1 MKRTFDITGIRKELG
16 MTQKEFSNH
25 IGITQSYLS
34 ELENKRRSITELV
47 MSQLTQKISSD
58 ILEKYT
64 ENISNRASA
73 TNGSTA
79 VAGNGNR
86 INDGDMGQLIGII
99 DRQAAQLSKSQE
111 QLTKSQEQID
121 RLLTLLEKK

>member
-1 MKRTFDITGIRKELG
+1 MKKTYDVAGIRKELG

-34 ELENKRRSITELV
+34 EIENRRRSVTELV
-47 MSQLTQKISSD
+47 ISQLSEKISPD

-79 VAGNGNR
+79 VAGNGNNVNR
-86 INDGDMGQLIGII
+86 DFGQLIEII
-99 DRQAAQLSKSQE
+99 DRQSTQLS
-111 QLTKSQEQID
+111 KSQEQID